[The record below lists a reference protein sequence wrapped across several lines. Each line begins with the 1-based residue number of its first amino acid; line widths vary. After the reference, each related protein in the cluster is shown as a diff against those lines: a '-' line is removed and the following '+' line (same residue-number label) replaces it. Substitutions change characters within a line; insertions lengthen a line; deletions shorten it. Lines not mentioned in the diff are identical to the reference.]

1 LKARK
6 QLLNIFLKGQSTYE
20 MIKDNYKL
28 ILSGQANPDEL
39 GEEDDGG
46 QDEEQFNHD
55 MHKLIDY
62 YINDD
67 FELINSI
74 LKGKHISGFY
84 GLDRDNTVEKVE
96 EFDPKSIEEITN

>member
-1 LKARK
+1 
-6 QLLNIFLKGQSTYE
+6 
-20 MIKDNYKL
+20 
-28 ILSGQANPDEL
+28 
-39 GEEDDGG
+39 
-46 QDEEQFNHD
+46 